1 MIGLP
6 LVYLLVGFMFT
17 AFAAMSAGDKANP
30 KRFGNAAFWGLFAI
44 SFLFGDSLGD
54 LGNGF
59 LVVALALL
67 AGTGRLGVG
76 QPATTTGE
84 ERVQMAQRFGLKLF
98 LPALLIPV
106 IVLLGTFAFKALT
119 WNGQH
124 VVDPK
129 QATLVSLALA
139 AIVAAILAQRLFGQ
153 PATSPLQEGRR
164 LIDLVGW
171 AAMLPQ
177 MLAALGA
184 VFALAGVGQTIG
196 DITLAITPIDSR
208 LAVVVAY
215 CAGMALFT
223 VMMGNAFAAF
233 PVMTAGIGLP
243 LVIGR
248 FGGDPAV
255 VCAIGMLSGFCGTL
269 LTPLAA
275 NFNLVPAALLQLKN
289 RYAVIQAQAP
299 TAVLMLLI
307 NMVLM
312 YVLAFR

>member
-6 LVYLLVGFMFT
+6 LVYLLAGFMFA
-17 AFAAMSAGDKANP
+17 AFAVMSAGDRNNP
-30 KRFGNAAFWGLFAI
+30 KRWGNAAFWGLFAI
-44 SFLFGDSLGD
+44 SFLFGDRLGD

-84 ERVQMAQRFGLKLF
+84 ERVELAQRFGLKLF

-106 IVLLGTFAFKALT
+106 IVLVGTFAFKALT
-119 WNGQH
+119 WDGRH

-129 QATLVSLALA
+129 QATLVSLAVA
-139 AIVAAILAQRLFGQ
+139 AVVAAILAQRLFKQ
-153 PATSPLQEGRR
+153 PAGAPLQEGRR

-196 DITLAITPIDSR
+196 DITLAITPVDSR

-215 CAGMALFT
+215 CLGMAIFT